1 MNPIINM
8 LNARQGFNG
17 GQNRN
22 IMMLAMQA
30 MMSGKSPQE
39 FLKSIPELSGMDL
52 SNIQG
57 TAEKLCKE
65 KGVNIEDAKQMISSQ
80 LQGMK

>member
-1 MNPIINM
+1 MNPIVSM
-8 LNARQGFNG
+8 LNMKQALNG

-22 IMMLAMQA
+22 MMLPAMQA

-39 FLKSIPELSGMDL
+39 FLKSIPELSGMDFT
-52 SNIQG
+52 NIQG

-65 KGVNIEDAKQMISSQ
+65 KGVNIEDAKRMISSQ
-80 LQGMK
+80 IGMK

>member
-1 MNPIINM
+1 M

-39 FLKSIPELSGMDL
+39 FLRSIPELSGMDFT
-52 SNIQG
+52 NIQG

-65 KGVNIEDAKQMISSQ
+65 KGVNIEDAKRMISSQ

>member
-65 KGVNIEDAKQMISSQ
+65 KGVNIEDAKRMISSQ
-80 LQGMK
+80 FGMK

>member
-22 IMMLAMQA
+22 MMLSAMQA

-65 KGVNIEDAKQMISSQ
+65 KGVNIEDAKKMISSQ
-80 LQGMK
+80 IGMK

>member
-22 IMMLAMQA
+22 VLMSAMQA

-65 KGVNIEDAKQMISSQ
+65 KGVNIEDAKKMISSQ
-80 LQGMK
+80 FGMK

>member
-22 IMMLAMQA
+22 MMLSAMQA

-39 FLKSIPELSGMDL
+39 FLKSIPELSSMDL

-65 KGVNIEDAKQMISSQ
+65 KGVNIEDAKKMISSQ
-80 LQGMK
+80 FGMK

>member
-22 IMMLAMQA
+22 MLMSAMQA

-65 KGVNIEDAKQMISSQ
+65 KGVNIEDAKKMISSQ
-80 LQGMK
+80 FGMK

>member
-22 IMMLAMQA
+22 IMMSAMQA

-65 KGVNIEDAKQMISSQ
+65 KGVNIEDAKKMISSQ
-80 LQGMK
+80 IGMK

>member
-8 LNARQGFNG
+8 LNARQSFNG

-22 IMMLAMQA
+22 MMLSAMQA

-65 KGVNIEDAKQMISSQ
+65 KGVNIEDAKKMISSQ
-80 LQGMK
+80 IGMK

>member
-22 IMMLAMQA
+22 IMLSAMQA

-65 KGVNIEDAKQMISSQ
+65 KGVNIEDAKKMISSQ
-80 LQGMK
+80 FGMK

>member
-22 IMMLAMQA
+22 IMMSAMQA

-65 KGVNIEDAKQMISSQ
+65 KGVNIEDAKKMISSQ
-80 LQGMK
+80 FGMK

>member
-8 LNARQGFNG
+8 LNARQSFNG

-22 IMMLAMQA
+22 IMMSAMQA

-39 FLKSIPELSGMDL
+39 FLRSIPELSGMDFT
-52 SNIQG
+52 NIQG

-65 KGVNIEDAKQMISSQ
+65 KGVNIEDAKRMISSQ

>member
-39 FLKSIPELSGMDL
+39 FLRSIPELSGMDFT
-52 SNIQG
+52 NIQG

-65 KGVNIEDAKQMISSQ
+65 KGVNIEDAKRMISSQ
-80 LQGMK
+80 IGMK

>member
-22 IMMLAMQA
+22 MMLSAMQA

-65 KGVNIEDAKQMISSQ
+65 KGVNIEDAKKMISSQ
-80 LQGMK
+80 FGMK

>member
-1 MNPIINM
+1 MNPITNM

-22 IMMLAMQA
+22 IMLSAMQA

-65 KGVNIEDAKQMISSQ
+65 KGVNIEDAKKMISSQ
-80 LQGMK
+80 IGMK

>member
-22 IMMLAMQA
+22 MMLSAMQA

-39 FLKSIPELSGMDL
+39 FLKSIPELSSMDL
-52 SNIQG
+52 SNIPG

-65 KGVNIEDAKQMISSQ
+65 KGVNIEDAKKMISSQ
-80 LQGMK
+80 IGMK

>member
-1 MNPIINM
+1 MSPIINM

-22 IMMLAMQA
+22 MMLSAMQA

-65 KGVNIEDAKQMISSQ
+65 KGVNIEDAKKMISSQ
-80 LQGMK
+80 FGMK

>member
-1 MNPIINM
+1 MNPILSM
-8 LNARQGFNG
+8 FNARQALNG

-22 IMMLAMQA
+22 MMLSAMQA

-39 FLKSIPELSGMDL
+39 FLKSIPELQGMDL
-52 SNIQG
+52 SNIPG

-65 KGVNIEDAKQMISSQ
+65 KGVNIEDAKRMISSQ
-80 LQGMK
+80 IGMK

>member
-8 LNARQGFNG
+8 LNVRQGFNG

-22 IMMLAMQA
+22 MMLSAMQA

-65 KGVNIEDAKQMISSQ
+65 KGVNIEDAKRMISSQ
-80 LQGMK
+80 FGMK

>member
-22 IMMLAMQA
+22 MMLSAMQA
-30 MMSGKSPQE
+30 MMSGKTPQE

-65 KGVNIEDAKQMISSQ
+65 KGVNIEDAKKMISSQ
-80 LQGMK
+80 FGMK

>member
-1 MNPIINM
+1 MNPIMNM
-8 LNARQGFNG
+8 LNMNMGANGAQG
-17 GQNRN
+17 RN
-22 IMMLAMQA
+22 MMAMAMQA

-39 FLKSIPELSGMDL
+39 FLRSIPELSGMDFT
-52 SNIQG
+52 NIQG

-65 KGVNIEDAKQMISSQ
+65 KGVNIEDAKNMISSQ

>member
-1 MNPIINM
+1 MNPIISM

-22 IMMLAMQA
+22 IMMSAMQA

-65 KGVNIEDAKQMISSQ
+65 KGVNIEDAKRMISSQ
-80 LQGMK
+80 FGMK

>member
-1 MNPIINM
+1 MNPIVNLLSM
-8 LNARQGFNG
+8 KQGING

-22 IMMLAMQA
+22 IMLSAMQA

-39 FLKSIPELSGMDL
+39 FLRSIPELSGMDFT
-52 SNIQG
+52 NIQG

-65 KGVNIEDAKQMISSQ
+65 KGVNIEDAKRMISSQ

>member
-22 IMMLAMQA
+22 MMLSAMQA

-52 SNIQG
+52 TNIQG

-65 KGVNIEDAKQMISSQ
+65 KGVNIEDAKKMISSQ
-80 LQGMK
+80 FGMK

>member
-8 LNARQGFNG
+8 LNSRQGFNG

-65 KGVNIEDAKQMISSQ
+65 KGVNIEDAKKMISSQ
-80 LQGMK
+80 FGMK